1 MPERFL
7 SEKLNFTGLTVFVNK
22 VIIITIRPYYLSWD
36 LVVAKIFFT
45 TIISEELKYKLC

>member
-22 VIIITIRPYYLSWD
+22 VIIITIRPYLSWY
-36 LVVAKIFFT
+36 LVVTKIFLT